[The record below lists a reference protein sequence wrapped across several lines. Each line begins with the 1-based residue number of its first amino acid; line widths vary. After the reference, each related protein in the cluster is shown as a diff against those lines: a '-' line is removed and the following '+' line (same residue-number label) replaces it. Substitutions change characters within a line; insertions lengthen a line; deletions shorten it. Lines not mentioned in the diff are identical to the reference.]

1 MTTRIATTTMPQ
13 LNTKKPSPLTLCSP
27 FPRWSWLH
35 AHEGERLRSKA
46 VLEFLEGGVLK
57 NPWSRGTWGEI
68 TVMPEVVGVDFDCP
82 SHMPM
87 LSLSFGNA
95 VHVACMNTAE
105 KSLKSIRIP
114 DGALNIGG
122 VVPA

>member
-1 MTTRIATTTMPQ
+1 
-13 LNTKKPSPLTLCSP
+13 
-27 FPRWSWLH
+27 
-35 AHEGERLRSKA
+35 
-46 VLEFLEGGVLK
+46 
-57 NPWSRGTWGEI
+57 
-68 TVMPEVVGVDFDCP
+68 
-82 SHMPM
+82 M